1 MKAPH
6 VRNDKVAKSE
16 WQRLPPVLFM
26 LLFNLGVILLLWW
39 VMTGTLPK
47 LTATLED
54 KRVWIALIVGMILV
68 TVLYLLSNVG
78 KKSEPARRET
88 KRPFRQTPVH
98 P

>member
-39 VMTGTLPK
+39 GMTG
-47 LTATLED
+47 
-54 KRVWIALIVGMILV
+54 
-68 TVLYLLSNVG
+68 LYPS
-78 KKSEPARRET
+78 
-88 KRPFRQTPVH
+88 
-98 P
+98 